1 MPDIYHEGLQ
11 YLKNTGNYIKNEY
24 LQRSKVKNSIIIV
37 EKYIMKDNGFK
48 ASNANIPKGITK
60 LLPWLELF

>member
-1 MPDIYHEGLQ
+1 MLAEVKSK
-11 YLKNTGNYIKNEY
+11 KNW
-24 LQRSKVKNSIIIV
+24 IIIV

>member
-1 MPDIYHEGLQ
+1 MLAEVKSK
-11 YLKNTGNYIKNEY
+11 KNW
-24 LQRSKVKNSIIIV
+24 IIIV

-48 ASNANIPKGITK
+48 ASNTNIPKGITK